1 MADKKRTQK
10 QKNPIAKSLRGARF
24 HMRTV
29 RAKKGKGSYRRNPK
43 HRHRDGGVLVFK
55 LTCFSKVYLLS

>member
-43 HRHRDGGVLVFK
+43 HRHRDGGV
-55 LTCFSKVYLLS
+55 FSF

>member
-1 MADKKRTQK
+1 MAGKKQK
-10 QKNPIAKSLRGARF
+10 PKPKNPIAKSIRGARF

-43 HRHRDGGVLVFK
+43 HRHRDGGV
-55 LTCFSKVYLLS
+55 FSF